1 MNRAVLIGLGVVG
14 VVALIVAMAATFT
27 VHQTQTALV
36 LQLGNPVRAISEP
49 GLHFKL
55 PFIQNVE
62 YYDKRILDL
71 DPPIQQVILS
81 DRKRIDVD
89 SFARYRI
96 VDPLEF
102 KKKAV
107 TIDNFRSVFGGR
119 LNSAVRAQVGKVGLS
134 DMVSAK
140 RDDVM
145 LEITNL
151 LKAQEAEF
159 GIEVVDVRI
168 GRTDLPEDISNDV
181 YNRMRSEREREA
193 SLLRAEGDEL
203 KQRITADADRQK
215 TIIIAEATGRRISCV
230 VRATPNATAF
240 SGKLTEPTRSSS
252 PSTARWRPTAR
263 LWATTTRR
271 WCCRP
276 TARSSVSS
284 ATSPAEWPRAAS
296 SYEDAPNE
304 AER

>member
-14 VVALIVAMAATFT
+14 VVALIVGMNATFT

-36 LQLGNPVRAISEP
+36 LQLGNPIRAISEP

-62 YYDKRILDL
+62 YYDKRVLDL

-119 LNSAVRAQVGKVGLS
+119 LNSAVRAEVAKVALF
-134 DMVSAK
+134 DMVSGK
-140 RDDVM
+140 RVQVM
-145 LEITNL
+145 HKITNI
-151 LKAQEAEF
+151 LKAQAAEF
-159 GIEVVDVRI
+159 GIVVVDVRI

-203 KQRITADADRQK
+203 KQRIVADADRQM
-215 TIIIAEATGRRISCV
+215 TIIIAEATR
-230 VRATPNATAF
+230 
-240 SGKLTEPTRSSS
+240 K
-252 PSTARWRPTAR
+252 
-263 LWATTTRR
+263 
-271 WCCRP
+271 
-276 TARSSVSS
+276 
-284 ATSPAEWPRAAS
+284 AEILRGAG
-296 SYEDAPNE
+296 D
-304 AER
+304 AERNRILGDAYGIDPEFFAFYLSMEAYRSALGDDNTTMVLSPDSAFFRFFGDMTGGAAPRGE

>member
-14 VVALIVAMAATFT
+14 VVALIVGMNAIFT

-36 LQLGNPVRAISEP
+36 LQLGNPVRAIYEA

-119 LNSAVRAQVGKVGLS
+119 LNSAVRAQVGKVGLA
-134 DMVSAK
+134 DMVSGK

-203 KQRITADADRQK
+203 KQRIVADADRQM
-215 TIIIAEATGRRISCV
+215 TIIIAEAT
-230 VRATPNATAF
+230 
-240 SGKLTEPTRSSS
+240 
-252 PSTARWRPTAR
+252 R
-263 LWATTTRR
+263 LAQILRGTG
-271 WCCRP
+271 
-276 TARSSVSS
+276 
-284 ATSPAEWPRAAS
+284 
-296 SYEDAPNE
+296 D
-304 AER
+304 AERNRILGDAYGIDPEFFAFYRSMEAYRSALGGDDTTMVLSPDSAFFRFFGDMSGGVAPRGE

>member
-14 VVALIVAMAATFT
+14 VVALIVGMNAMFT
-27 VHQTQTALV
+27 VHQTQQALV
-36 LQLGNPVRAISEP
+36 LQLGNPVRAISEA
-49 GLHFKL
+49 GIHFKL

-62 YYDKRILDL
+62 YYDRRVLDL
-71 DPPIQQVILS
+71 DPPIQTVILS

-203 KQRITADADRQK
+203 KQRIVADADRQM
-215 TIIIAEATGRRISCV
+215 TIIIAEAT
-230 VRATPNATAF
+230 
-240 SGKLTEPTRSSS
+240 
-252 PSTARWRPTAR
+252 R
-263 LWATTTRR
+263 LADILRGTG
-271 WCCRP
+271 
-276 TARSSVSS
+276 
-284 ATSPAEWPRAAS
+284 
-296 SYEDAPNE
+296 D
-304 AER
+304 AERNRILGDAYGIDPEFFAFYRSMEAYRNALGSDDTTMVLSPDSEFFRFFGNISGEMEKAAAPK

>member
-14 VVALIVAMAATFT
+14 VVALIVGMAATFT

-36 LQLGNPVRAISEP
+36 LQLGNPVRSISEP
-49 GLHFKL
+49 GLHFKM

-71 DPPIQQVILS
+71 DPPIQTVILS

-119 LNSAVRAQVGKVGLS
+119 LNSAVRAEVAKVALF
-134 DMVSAK
+134 DMVSGK
-140 RDDVM
+140 RVEVM
-145 LEITNL
+145 QRITSI
-151 LKAQEAEF
+151 LKSQEAEF
-159 GIEVVDVRI
+159 GIVVVDVRI

-193 SLLRAEGDEL
+193 SLLRAEGEEL
-203 KQRITADADRQK
+203 KQRIVADADRQM
-215 TIIIAEATGRRISCV
+215 TIIIAEATRTAEILRGVGDAKRNRILGD
-230 VRATPNATAF
+230 AYGIDPEFFAF
-240 SGKLTEPTRSSS
+240 YRSMEAYRSALGDDNTTMVLS
-252 PSTARWRPTAR
+252 PD
-263 LWATTTRR
+263 
-271 WCCRP
+271 
-276 TARSSVSS
+276 S
-284 ATSPAEWPRAAS
+284 AFFRFFGDITGGVAPRG
-296 SYEDAPNE
+296 E
-304 AER
+304 